1 MYAKQTTVMNA
12 TGLHARPA
20 SDFVAAAKSFES
32 KVYVKKLGEDDV
44 KPGNA
49 KSILS
54 VLAQGISI
62 NTPIEISAE
71 GPDEVEAVDKL
82 IELVDSKFGED

>member
-1 MYAKQTTVMNA
+1 MYAKQTTVLNA

-20 SDFVAAAKSFES
+20 SDFVSMAKTFES
-32 KVYVKKLGEDDV
+32 KVYVKRLGEEDT

-49 KSILS
+49 KSILG

-62 NTPIEISAE
+62 NTLIEISAE

-82 IELVDSKFGED
+82 IELVD

>member
-20 SDFVAAAKSFES
+20 SDFVAMAKSFES
-32 KVYVKKLGEDDV
+32 KIYVKKLAEDDA

-49 KSILS
+49 KSILM

-71 GPDEVEAVDKL
+71 GPDEIEAVDKL